1 MDRSRHHA
9 GCAASRIHH
18 DHTSWHRRICCRR
31 FDCPALLTTS
41 TRISI
46 SSGRI
51 HHVDH
56 RRAYF
61 ALGLGQMGWRDR
73 SLRTRDFA
81 SDSEVAALVSA
92 FENATIPAS
101 EFTHAAHI
109 AVALSYL
116 DSFPPQEALRRMR
129 EKIRFFA
136 AHHGVTN
143 LYHETPTTF
152 WIRLL
157 KHVVST
163 STVDSSRR
171 SVRVKADLP
180 LWRRN

>member
-1 MDRSRHHA
+1 
-9 GCAASRIHH
+9 
-18 DHTSWHRRICCRR
+18 
-31 FDCPALLTTS
+31 
-41 TRISI
+41 
-46 SSGRI
+46 
-51 HHVDH
+51 
-56 RRAYF
+56 
-61 ALGLGQMGWRDR
+61 MGWRDR

-116 DSFPPQEALRRMR
+116 DSFPPEEALRRMR

-143 LYHETPTTF
+143 LYHETLTTF

-163 STVDSSRR
+163 FDVDSSRH
-171 SVRVKADLP
+171 SDRVKADSSTLAP
-180 LWRRN
+180 D